1 MHFKYS
7 FIKRVCGFV
16 CLIVCLS
23 GCRSGES
30 KDIATDSGYPQRI
43 VCATPGLT
51 EVVFALGAGD
61 RVVGVSDYVVWPPEA
76 LSITRIGGWMN
87 PDRERLLMLQPDLI
101 LTQGLHEP
109 LRKFAER
116 HGIRFVQIPTDT
128 LDDVLQ
134 QFVIVGALLGQ
145 AEEGRQVQEKLAG
158 QLEAIESKIA
168 GVPPQRT
175 VMLFERPEGVLRNLT
190 TVGPATFLSSLLEL
204 AGGENVFADVVG
216 DYPQISR
223 EALLMRAPDVIM
235 ELHGDALTATRR
247 DVILRDW
254 QAMPSLPA
262 VQEGRIV
269 FLTGDYAMIPG
280 PRIVETVE
288 RMARLLHPEFF

>member
-1 MHFKYS
+1 MY
-7 FIKRVCGFV
+7 RVRGLKIWAALLGAVLVGCGV
-16 CLIVCLS
+16 
-23 GCRSGES
+23 GEKVAVEFPS
-30 KDIATDSGYPQRI
+30 TADPQRI
-43 VCATPGLT
+43 ICATPGLT

-235 ELHGDALTATRR
+235 EVHGDALTATLR

>member
-1 MHFKYS
+1 
-7 FIKRVCGFV
+7 
-16 CLIVCLS
+16 
-23 GCRSGES
+23 
-30 KDIATDSGYPQRI
+30 
-43 VCATPGLT
+43 
-51 EVVFALGAGD
+51 
-61 RVVGVSDYVVWPPEA
+61 
-76 LSITRIGGWMN
+76 MN